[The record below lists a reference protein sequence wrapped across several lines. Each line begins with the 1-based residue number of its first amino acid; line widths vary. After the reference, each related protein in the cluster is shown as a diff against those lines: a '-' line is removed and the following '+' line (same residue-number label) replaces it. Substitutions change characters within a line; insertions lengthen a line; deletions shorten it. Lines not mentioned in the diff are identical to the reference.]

1 MPNIHGLKLNKK
13 TLSALCSNE
22 LSKPIKEQGQI
33 KVRQWEKEKSNI
45 DSKILELRKKV
56 PSARRSFRR
65 TKKPGQTCK
74 DKPLPIWCS

>member
-1 MPNIHGLKLNKK
+1 MPNIHILKLNKK

-22 LSKPIKEQGQI
+22 LSKPKKEQDDF
-33 KVRQWEKEKSNI
+33 KFRQWKKEKSNI

-56 PSARRSFRR
+56 PSGRRIFRR

-74 DKPLPIWCS
+74 D